1 MREYIHNINTKIISK
16 YISEYIT
23 VLLVSTCLVGITV
36 GSHNIGILLFKINPM
51 HWILYF
57 AIILK
62 RPALST
68 IIILSFAL
76 PFTSNILTGY
86 PLMAKSFVITIELIT
101 YGVVF
106 NLLLKNNSVILS
118 YISSQIAGHTIYYS
132 IKYIFIKTYVMEG
145 ILISSSIVLQI
156 TVFIILGICIEIATR
171 QQIKM
176 VKDS

>member
-1 MREYIHNINTKIISK
+1 MREYIHNLNTRIFSK

-23 VLLVSTCLVGITV
+23 VLIVSTCLVGITV
-36 GSHNIGILLFKINPM
+36 GSHNIGLPLYKINPM

-57 AIILK
+57 VIILK

-68 IIILSFAL
+68 IIILAFAL

-86 PLMAKSFVITIELIT
+86 PLMAKSFLILLELIT

-118 YISSQIAGHTIYYS
+118 YISSQVAGHIIYYS
-132 IKYIFIKTYVMEG
+132 IKYFFIKTYIMKG
-145 ILISSSIVLQI
+145 ILISSSIILQI
-156 TVFIILGICIEIATR
+156 TMFIILGICIEIASR
-171 QQIKM
+171 QQNKM
-176 VKDS
+176 VTNT